1 MTFDI
6 VPWREIAG
14 AFLADSD
21 FGDARLI
28 QIVADLGDSEVINSH
43 TQLFRQAD
51 VLFIDGPKDGL
62 FETQLLAHL
71 SRIGL
76 RTGTLLVLDDIR
88 QWNML
93 GTWRRIVQPKL
104 DITSFG
110 HWSGTGLVE
119 WQ

>member
-1 MTFDI
+1 VTFDI

-76 RTGTLLVLDDIR
+76 RTGTLLVLDLYSMTFD
-88 QWNML
+88 NGTCL
-93 GTWRRIVQPKL
+93 GPGGG
-104 DITSFG
+104 SF
-110 HWSGTGLVE
+110 SPN
-119 WQ
+119 